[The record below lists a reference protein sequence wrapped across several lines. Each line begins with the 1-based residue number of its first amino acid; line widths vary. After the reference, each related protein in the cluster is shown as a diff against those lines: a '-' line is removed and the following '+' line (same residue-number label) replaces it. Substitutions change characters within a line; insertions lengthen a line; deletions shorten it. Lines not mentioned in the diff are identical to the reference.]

1 MLELILKIGIAHL
14 LGDFILQSNKMVSD
28 ISNRKFKSIYL
39 YLHILIHFALLLI
52 VTSFDA
58 KYIFPALLLS
68 VSHLA
73 IDSLTKI
80 AFKDKIN
87 RVYNLFIDQ
96 ALHSVAIAF
105 FINHFEPFTID
116 FSQIFNSKIY
126 LFIMAI
132 ILITSVS
139 SIVIKKAMDT
149 FNYPIPN
156 NGLKNAG
163 KYIGILERLFIFAF
177 VIMSFWEGIG
187 FLLAA
192 KSIFRFGDLK
202 EKKEIKLTE
211 YILIGT
217 LLSFGIAIAIGVA
230 YNYLKGIITL

>member
-14 LGDFILQSNKMVSD
+14 LGDFVFQSNKMVSD
-28 ISNRKFKSIYL
+28 ISKKKFKSVYL
-39 YLHILIHFALLLI
+39 YLHILIHFLLI
-52 VTSFDA
+52 LIFTSFKA
-58 KYIFPALLLS
+58 QYIFPALLLS
-68 VSHLA
+68 LSHLA

-80 AFKDKIN
+80 RLSNKIN
-87 RVYNLFIDQ
+87 QVYNLILDQ
-96 ALHSVAIAF
+96 MLHICTIAI
-105 FINHFEPFTID
+105 FINHFEPFSIEFTE
-116 FSQIFNSKIY
+116 IFNNKVY
-126 LFIMAI
+126 LFIIAI

-139 SIVIKKAMDT
+139 SIVIKKTMDT

-156 NGLKNAG
+156 NGLRNAG

-217 LLSFGIAIAIGVA
+217 LLSFGIAIAIGLI
-230 YNYLKGIITL
+230 YNYFKANIGL